1 MSESLWESEVAE
13 SVQPEESWAETAAE
27 AAPKPN
33 VEPVAKPAVEAASKA
48 SVLSLSVDEFSALE
62 ERILR
67 AVNLVKQ
74 ERRERAAAEKR
85 AAAAEAQ
92 LREAAPQTER
102 LQTEVN
108 ALRSEREAVRQ
119 RVERLLAQLDALEV

>member
-13 SVQPEESWAETAAE
+13 SVQPEESSADLVSE
-27 AAPKPN
+27 AT
-33 VEPVAKPAVEAASKA
+33 AKPGTEPATEAASKA